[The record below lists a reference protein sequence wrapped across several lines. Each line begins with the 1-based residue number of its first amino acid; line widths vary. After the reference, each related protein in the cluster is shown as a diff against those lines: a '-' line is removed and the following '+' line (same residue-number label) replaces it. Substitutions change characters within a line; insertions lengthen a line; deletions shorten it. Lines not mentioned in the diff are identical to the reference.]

1 MIFALATP
9 VAQSALAI
17 FRATGGD
24 CLNSFSRVLN
34 RPINGFGKMFLRDI
48 VWEGQIVDRC
58 SVVFYQNPKSFTG
71 EDSVEIF
78 CHGGLPVIRQIASI
92 FLSLG
97 FEEAAPGEF
106 SKRAYENGKLSL
118 NEAEAI
124 ADLIHSEDGERARLS
139 SAALSGRLSEM
150 ISLLG
155 DDVDS
160 LRVFVEG
167 SIDFSDEDYDFIK
180 EGDVKQRLGDLRLR
194 LQEIIDSSLI
204 SSDRLNKNR
213 VLFFGPPNS
222 GKSSLFNRLL
232 GFDRALVSSVPGT
245 TRDLIDSE
253 MFYNSV
259 NLELV
264 DSAGVR
270 ETDDFIEAQGIA
282 LSNSELGVTDVVLV
296 VLDEATEHLAPKFLV
311 AVGEKKHLLV
321 FNKVDQS
328 VALTGVDC
336 SVSAKTGDGVQNLKD
351 LILALIK
358 RGSHESKKTHLIR
371 DRHLV
376 LFQSALTYLEDCMV
390 KVGEEKDVD
399 VAAEDLRLARS
410 CFDEFLGVKYP
421 DALLGDIFKDFCIGK

>member
-1 MIFALATP
+1 LIFALATP

-48 VWEGQIVDRC
+48 VWEGQVVDRC

>member
-48 VWEGQIVDRC
+48 VWEGQVVDRC

-328 VALTGVDC
+328 AALTGVDC

>member
-1 MIFALATP
+1 LIFALATP

-48 VWEGQIVDRC
+48 VWEGQVVDRC

-180 EGDVKQRLGDLRLR
+180 EGGVKQRLGDLRLR

-296 VLDEATEHLAPKFLV
+296 VLDGATEHLAPKFLV

>member
-17 FRATGGD
+17 FRATGGG

-48 VWEGQIVDRC
+48 VWEGQVVDRC

>member
-1 MIFALATP
+1 LIFALATP

-296 VLDEATEHLAPKFLV
+296 VLDEATKHLAPKFLV

-328 VALTGVDC
+328 AALTGVDC

>member
-17 FRATGGD
+17 FRATGAG
-24 CLNSFSRVLN
+24 CLNSFNQVLN
-34 RPINGFGKMFLRDI
+34 QPINAFGRMFLRDI
-48 VWEGQIVDRC
+48 VWEGEIVDRC

-78 CHGGLPVIRQIASI
+78 CHGGLPVIRQIATL
-92 FLSLG
+92 FLHLG

-124 ADLIHSEDGERARLS
+124 ADLIHSEDGERARMS
-139 SAALSGRLSEM
+139 SAALSGCLSEM

-180 EGDVKQRLGDLRLR
+180 EGGVEQRLGDLSFR
-194 LQEIIDSSLI
+194 LQEIIDSSLV

-282 LSNSELGVTDVVLV
+282 LSNSELEATDVVLI
-296 VLDEATEHLAPKFLV
+296 VLDGATEHLAPKFLV

-328 VALTGVDC
+328 TALTGVDC

-351 LILALIK
+351 LILALVK
-358 RGSHESKKTHLIR
+358 QGSQESKKTHLIR
-371 DRHLV
+371 DRHLI
-376 LFQSALTYLEDCMV
+376 LFQSALALLEDCG
-390 KVGEEKDVD
+390 KKIGGEKDID
-399 VAAEDLRLARS
+399 VAAEDLRLVRS

>member
-1 MIFALATP
+1 LIFALATP

-97 FEEAAPGEF
+97 FGEAAPGEF

-180 EGDVKQRLGDLRLR
+180 EGGVKQRLGDLRLR
-194 LQEIIDSSLI
+194 LQEIINSSLV

-282 LSNSELGVTDVVLV
+282 LSNSELEATDVVLI
-296 VLDEATEHLAPKFLV
+296 VLDASTEHLAPKFLV

-371 DRHLV
+371 DRHLA
-376 LFQSALTYLEDCMV
+376 LFQSALAYLEDCMV

-399 VAAEDLRLARS
+399 VAAEDLKLARS

>member
-48 VWEGQIVDRC
+48 VWEGQIIDRC

-180 EGDVKQRLGDLRLR
+180 EGDVKQRLGDLR
-194 LQEIIDSSLI
+194 
-204 SSDRLNKNR
+204 
-213 VLFFGPPNS
+213 P
-222 GKSSLFNRLL
+222 LL
-232 GFDRALVSSVPGT
+232 S
-245 TRDLIDSE
+245 
-253 MFYNSV
+253 
-259 NLELV
+259 
-264 DSAGVR
+264 
-270 ETDDFIEAQGIA
+270 
-282 LSNSELGVTDVVLV
+282 
-296 VLDEATEHLAPKFLV
+296 
-311 AVGEKKHLLV
+311 
-321 FNKVDQS
+321 
-328 VALTGVDC
+328 
-336 SVSAKTGDGVQNLKD
+336 
-351 LILALIK
+351 
-358 RGSHESKKTHLIR
+358 HLI
-371 DRHLV
+371 
-376 LFQSALTYLEDCMV
+376 
-390 KVGEEKDVD
+390 G
-399 VAAEDLRLARS
+399 
-410 CFDEFLGVKYP
+410 
-421 DALLGDIFKDFCIGK
+421 

>member
-48 VWEGQIVDRC
+48 VWEGQLVDRC

>member
-48 VWEGQIVDRC
+48 VWEGQVVDRC

>member
-1 MIFALATP
+1 LIFALATP

-48 VWEGQIVDRC
+48 VWEGQIIDRC

>member
-296 VLDEATEHLAPKFLV
+296 VLDEATKHLAPKFLV

-328 VALTGVDC
+328 AALTGVDC

>member
-9 VAQSALAI
+9 VSQSALAI

-48 VWEGQIVDRC
+48 VWEGQVVDRC

>member
-1 MIFALATP
+1 LIFALATP

>member
-48 VWEGQIVDRC
+48 VWEGQIIDRC

>member
-351 LILALIK
+351 LILTLIK

-390 KVGEEKDVD
+390 KVEEEKDVD